1 MFQTNEII
9 FFQKMPVPVEP
20 LKVKLEF
27 QFFFNGAVCAPLPC
41 KVTCI
46 QFDDDLNKYVII
58 NELLLSFNVDD

>member
-1 MFQTNEII
+1 
-9 FFQKMPVPVEP
+9 MPVPVEP

-58 NELLLSFNVDD
+58 NELLLSFTVDD